1 MTDCMLII
9 IHPTESA
16 RRFPLQ
22 GWLVTIGRMDGNDL
36 VLPGEA
42 VGDKHAM
49 LERKGD
55 RWLARDMDS
64 RSGTFLAN
72 HSLLPG
78 VPEEWTPGEELRIGE
93 YRLQLIELPDPA
105 PPPAPATATP
115 SSASTAPRL
124 QLSPAT
130 VMARL
135 GEPVE
140 IMLEVEN
147 PAVAPVE
154 VVLSATGI
162 PPEWLTIPS
171 GAIRIGSQQRL
182 KLSLL
187 AQPPRESTATAGRHA
202 FEIIAEAAEGR
213 GRTTGELVV
222 PPFSQPVLTIAPA
235 PLRHGRPATIR
246 IDNAANTPA
255 DFDLRA
261 VDANRELAF
270 DLPETRLSLRPGES
284 GTASIIAR
292 AFKRPLALNGRAIP
306 MEVWAQSGAAN
317 LTKTAQVIVPP
328 RIPTLLLLALG
339 LPLLAV
345 LFFAGR
351 GVLCQRQITS
361 LTNTRYDQLCG
372 LLPTVTPAAEEPTIA
387 PTTAA
392 EQATEV
398 LPQTVLVAPPEVT
411 VTVGP
416 VACEGAPSTQ
426 LTIGGGAQVSN
437 LVGTTTLLVR
447 HDPQSGSAAENIACE
462 LREGRVVD
470 VLEGPVCDGN
480 GHLMYRVR
488 SRDTN
493 VICEAGGAGTVAEG
507 WAIEG
512 DEGFYY
518 LVPVQ

>member
-1 MTDCMLII
+1 MTEYMLII

-16 RRFPLQ
+16 RRFPMQ
-22 GWLVTIGRMDGNDL
+22 GWLVTIGRMESNDL

-42 VGDKHAM
+42 VADKHAM

-55 RWLARDMDS
+55 KWLARDMDS

-78 VPEEWTPGEELRIGE
+78 VPEEWAPGEELRIGE
-93 YRLQLIELPDPA
+93 YRLQLMELPDPT
-105 PPPAPATATP
+105 PPPAPTTTAP
-115 SSASTAPRL
+115 SGVSTAPRL

-140 IMLEVEN
+140 MMLEVEN
-147 PAVAPVE
+147 PAAAPVE
-154 VVLSATGI
+154 VALSATGI
-162 PPEWLTIPS
+162 PLEWLTIPS

-187 AQPPRESTATAGRHA
+187 AQPPRDSTATAGRHA
-202 FEIIAEAAEGR
+202 FEIVAETAEGR
-213 GRTTGELVV
+213 GHATGELVV
-222 PPFSQPVLTIAPA
+222 PPFSQPVLTVAPA

-246 IDNAANTPA
+246 IDNTANTPA
-255 DFDLRA
+255 DFDLQA
-261 VDANRELAF
+261 VDANRELVF

-284 GTASIIAR
+284 GTASLTAR
-292 AFKRPLALNGRAIP
+292 AIKRPLALNGRSVP
-306 MEVWAQSGAAN
+306 MEVWAKSGAAN

-328 RIPTLLLLALG
+328 RIPTLLLLVLG
-339 LPLLAV
+339 LPLLAA

-351 GVLCQRQITS
+351 GVLCQRQITR

-387 PTTAA
+387 PTVAA
-392 EQATEV
+392 QVTEE
-398 LPQTVLVAPPEVT
+398 LPGAVPVSPSPTVPALGLVV
-411 VTVGP
+411 
-416 VACEGAPSTQ
+416 CEGAPPTQ
-426 LTIGGGAQVSN
+426 LTLGGGAQVSN

-447 HDPQSGSAAENIACE
+447 HQPQPGSAAENVACE

-488 SRDTN
+488 SRDN
-493 VICEAGGAGTVAEG
+493 DVICEAGGARTVAEG

-512 DEGFYY
+512 DTSFYY
-518 LVPVQ
+518 LVPVE